1 MAGAPCRPS
10 RSTFHPRSR
19 SNAWRAAARQVKCA
33 IWHPVVKAKDADR
46 GKSSTSLIQALATSS
61 TMAEAGPQ
69 AWSAALLSQ
78 VEASQSAASAEGSAP
93 PITQAKKRPPADPRC
108 PPSVEESGRAH
119 V

>member
-46 GKSSTSLIQALATSS
+46 GKSSTSLIQALATSRS
-61 TMAEAGPQ
+61 EEHTSELQSLMRISYAVFCLEKQNFLTTYPH
-69 AWSAALLSQ
+69 SQ
-78 VEASQSAASAEGSAP
+78 IVCHLVLHHTKYT
-93 PITQAKKRPPADPRC
+93 TQLQIP
-108 PPSVEESGRAH
+108 
-119 V
+119 

>member
-61 TMAEAGPQ
+61 TMDEAGPQ

-78 VEASQSAASAEGSAP
+78 VEASQSAASAEGSAA
-93 PITQAKKRPPADPRC
+93 PITQAKKIGRA
-108 PPSVEESGRAH
+108 SGRER
-119 V
+119 VGQYV